1 MLNAANVIVLELSE
15 QISDQNSSDEATAPM
30 VAAFAPTLMAE
41 LGVFDL
47 KQQNAELQKRL
58 AISREDLTD
67 MAADACRMLRKI
79 AELQAQ
85 LAVITLDRDAWRT
98 QAERLSIPLSLRA
111 WRERRTRR
119 DGDRGRQPPP

>member
-15 QISDQNSSDEATAPM
+15 QISDQNSADEATAPT
-30 VAAFAPTLMAE
+30 VTAFAPTPMTE

-85 LAVITLDRDAWRT
+85 LAVMTLDRDAWRT

-111 WRERRTRR
+111 WRQRRARR
-119 DGDRGRQPPP
+119 DGDRGRPSPP